1 MGKIILGIVAAA
13 AALYLVTDNIVLPI
27 VVITILGG
35 LVTHSLYV
43 DRRDNNRDVAELK
56 YWGRR
61 VAPILIF
68 AQTPDDPTVELRLNH
83 YKDLLDRSG
92 NKAFDQDKDFIVH
105 YYDGFIDGKPT
116 IGMTDF
122 DRDMLTIRLWE
133 SKLNECKERYYKDR
147 AARNVQ
153 GEHIYGQ
160 AKNVDQL
167 KDTGYGA
174 FFKK

>member
-1 MGKIILGIVAAA
+1 MGKIILGIIVAA

-27 VVITILGG
+27 AVISVFGG
-35 LVTHSLYV
+35 LIVHSLYV
-43 DRRDNNRDVAELK
+43 ERRDNNRDVAELR

-68 AQTPDDPTVELRLNH
+68 AQTPDDPTVELRLNF

-92 NKAFDQDKDFIVH
+92 NKAFDRERDFIVH
-105 YYDGFIDGKPT
+105 YYDGFMDGKPT

-133 SKLNECKERYYKDR
+133 TRLNECKERYAKDR
-147 AARNVQ
+147 AARNIQ
-153 GEHIYGQ
+153 GEHVYGQ
-160 AKNVDQL
+160 AKNIDDL
-167 KDTGYGA
+167 KNTGYEG